1 MPLFKRLVERWV
13 LEHDHLELAVFMNRL
28 REIGANQRERG
39 REQAMLIKDRQERQI
54 DCFPF
59 HEITMQKL
67 SLSQSALSSQH
78 YKRL

>member
-1 MPLFKRLVERWV
+1 
-13 LEHDHLELAVFMNRL
+13 MNRL
-28 REIGANQRERG
+28 REIGANQREKG
-39 REQAMLIKDRQERQI
+39 REQAMLIKDRQERLI

-67 SLSQSALSSQH
+67 SPSQSALSSQH